1 MNNKTKSLDNL
12 DKRILKELQLSARI
26 SVSEI
31 GRRVGLSTPAVTERI
46 AKLEQEDFIQ
56 GYQTKINYDK
66 LGLAIKVFV
75 HFKSSSLKHVEVLK
89 MIDIIPQVVEW
100 HSITGDNCALLKV
113 VVASTQELEKVLE
126 RLGQFGET
134 NTSIILSSNV
144 EPKIIQ

>member
-1 MNNKTKSLDNL
+1 MNSKTKSLDNL
-12 DKRILKELQLSARI
+12 DRRILKELQLNARI

-46 AKLEQEDFIQ
+46 AKLEQEDIIQ

-75 HFKSSSLKHVEVLK
+75 HFKSLALKHADVVK
-89 MIDIIPQVVEW
+89 MIDVIPQITEW
-100 HSITGDNCALLKV
+100 HTITGDNCALLKV
-113 VVASTQELEKVLE
+113 VVPTTQELERVIE

-134 NTSIILSSNV
+134 VTSIILSSNMK
-144 EPKIIQ
+144 PKIIK

>member
-12 DKRILKELQLSARI
+12 DKRILKELQINARI

-66 LGLAIKVFV
+66 LSLAIKVFV

-89 MIDIIPQVVEW
+89 MIDVIPQVVEW

-134 NTSIILSSNV
+134 NTSIILSSNMK
-144 EPKIIQ
+144 PKIVQ